1 MELEKENENSEKR
14 YLPLPL
20 EKLNALKSPK
30 DSNDH
35 KTPPS
40 SLKNRNYHTSKRGVK
55 ELLSTIPTVKLA
67 LGSHKWRNDSHEPHQ
82 KIQITRMN
90 PTKINCFAIILSRN

>member
-35 KTPPS
+35 KPHRHRSKTEIITLPNEV
-40 SLKNRNYHTSKRGVK
+40 LKNYSPQSQ
-55 ELLSTIPTVKLA
+55 L
-67 LGSHKWRNDSHEPHQ
+67 
-82 KIQITRMN
+82 
-90 PTKINCFAIILSRN
+90 